1 MLCYTKEMT
10 PDNMLLRTSAF
21 IGQLPYRETRLG
33 KLLPEDRATLMNLS
47 YVIQERAVATA
58 GRNEL
63 IVLSGRDSDGHDGVV
78 WLQSKV
84 QQYKPDVV
92 FVDGLYLM
100 NDDRGSKKTADWQRV
115 MHISR
120 DVRQMILETRV
131 PVIATMQANRAAAK
145 NNAAEL
151 DEIAFADAVGQDIT
165 QGFRVI
171 NEKNLPTI
179 ALIAG
184 GSREYQ
190 LHGLRI
196 NGVPCTDFSF
206 VEIMSEKEI
215 EKAHRDDANHDEPD
229 STDAHAKPRKNP
241 RPQFNPPTASKTSH
255 MDKHIAAQLR
265 TLK

>member
-1 MLCYTKEMT
+1 
-10 PDNMLLRTSAF
+10 
-21 IGQLPYRETRLG
+21 
-33 KLLPEDRATLMNLS
+33 MNLD
-47 YVIQERAVATA
+47 YVIKERAANTA
-58 GRNEL
+58 GRNDL
-63 IVLSGRDSDGHDGVV
+63 IVLSGRDSEGHDGVT
-78 WLQSKV
+78 WLQAKV
-84 QQYKPDVV
+84 RQYKPDIV

-120 DVRQMILETRV
+120 DIRQMILENRV

-171 NEKNLPTI
+171 NEKNSPTI
-179 ALIAG
+179 ALVAG

-196 NGVPCTDFSF
+196 HGVPCTNFTFHS
-206 VEIMSEKEI
+206 IMSEKEI
-215 EKAHRDDANHDEPD
+215 EKAHRDDSTHDEPD
-229 STDAHAKPRKNP
+229 SADAHTKPRKNP
-241 RPQFNPPTASKTSH
+241 RPQFNKPQT
-255 MDKHIAAQLR
+255 MDKNIAKQLR
-265 TLK
+265 ELK